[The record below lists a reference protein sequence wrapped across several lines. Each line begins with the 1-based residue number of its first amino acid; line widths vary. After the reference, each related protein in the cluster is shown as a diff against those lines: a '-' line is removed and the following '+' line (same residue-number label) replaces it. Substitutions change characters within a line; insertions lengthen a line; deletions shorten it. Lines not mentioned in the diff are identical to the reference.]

1 MGPIWPLFEKRNDK
15 VGWCITA
22 SLCVSGDKDKSSHIL
37 SEDIVFMLRD
47 NKGTPS
53 SASLLH

>member
-1 MGPIWPLFEKRNDK
+1 MGQICPLFEKHNDK
-15 VGWCITA
+15 VGWCIMA

-47 NKGTPS
+47 NEGMPS